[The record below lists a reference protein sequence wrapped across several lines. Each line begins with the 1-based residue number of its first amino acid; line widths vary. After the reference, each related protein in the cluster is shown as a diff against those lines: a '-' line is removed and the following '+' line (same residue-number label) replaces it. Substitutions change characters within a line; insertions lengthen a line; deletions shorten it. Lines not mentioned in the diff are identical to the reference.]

1 MTPASAIAAVPP
13 SPAPRDAVAWH
24 TAQEFES
31 VLLGQ
36 LTGLMMQTTQH
47 SDTFGGGS
55 QSEEMWQGF
64 MAEQMGKNIARSG
77 GVGLATHVYDQIIR
91 LQEAAK

>member
-1 MTPASAIAAVPP
+1 MSTVSSIAQQPLT
-13 SPAPRDAVAWH
+13 APRDPVAWH

-36 LTGLMMQTTQH
+36 LTGLMMDTAKT
-47 SDTFGGGS
+47 SDTFGGGG

-64 MAEQMGKNIARSG
+64 MSEQMGREMARSG

-91 LQEAAK
+91 LQGTSK